1 MFSVYLSIIE
11 VSIYSCCGQMN
22 KKILVLHSSEKSLQL
37 LISKGSKHLLDI
49 SKKESSAIIKL
60 LLGCFTARVSG
71 GSLWVCQE
79 MQFYITRNCF
89 KNSYILFLSQW
100 ICQVILC
107 RTENLL
113 YSHQRSYQHVGLPIK
128 AFNSNMDLLRA
139 EIQAL

>member
-1 MFSVYLSIIE
+1 
-11 VSIYSCCGQMN
+11 MN

-71 GSLWVCQE
+71 GSLWVRQE

-89 KNSYILFLSQW
+89 KNSYILLLS
-100 ICQVILC
+100 
-107 RTENLL
+107 
-113 YSHQRSYQHVGLPIK
+113 
-128 AFNSNMDLLRA
+128 
-139 EIQAL
+139 